1 MAELH
6 VVGEIVGAMGFE
18 DRNLFCKVRHLTG
31 VARAERDRA
40 CPPTPLRASR
50 PARTFQ
56 IRADVLLLP
65 IPSSSRAP
73 LRP

>member
-31 VARAERDRA
+31 VARAERD
-40 CPPTPLRASR
+40 
-50 PARTFQ
+50 
-56 IRADVLLLP
+56 
-65 IPSSSRAP
+65 P

>member
-31 VARAERDRA
+31 VARASARPRVSSH
-40 CPPTPLRASR
+40 PPLN
-50 PARTFQ
+50 
-56 IRADVLLLP
+56 LP
-65 IPSSSRAP
+65 SRANVSNP
-73 LRP
+73 R